1 MKSGKQPKQTYF
13 TFSPPKK
20 TVNIKGMTE
29 KCTHLQVVNSNS
41 ISKKSRGMG
50 LRKD

>member
-1 MKSGKQPKQTYF
+1 MTKASVFYIFHP
-13 TFSPPKK
+13 K
-20 TVNIKGMTE
+20 TVNIEGMTE

-41 ISKKSRGMG
+41 ISKKSGGMG